1 MPVTGAFLGLGFE
14 EIGLVTWPVT
24 SAYDIKHQEV
34 QRCKV
39 TGFKVNN
46 NYLAVYSALYGKGV
60 FLLNDHVYL

>member
-1 MPVTGAFLGLGFE
+1 MPVTGAFLDLGFE

-39 TGFKVNN
+39 TSFTK
-46 NYLAVYSALYGKGV
+46 AAAAPYSALYCKVV
-60 FLLNDHVYL
+60 FLLNYHL